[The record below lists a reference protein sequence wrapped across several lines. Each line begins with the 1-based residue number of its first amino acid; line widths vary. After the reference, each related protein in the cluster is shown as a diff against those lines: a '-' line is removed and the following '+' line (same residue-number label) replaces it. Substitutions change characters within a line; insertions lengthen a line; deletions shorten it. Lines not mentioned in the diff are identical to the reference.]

1 MALGN
6 PVSDGSLFLTAEC
19 LAERHAEC
27 PLCPPPDAGPPRL
40 CKCSCHRVDYGSA
53 AEPARSRPDSS
64 APKRSVALLVLAGLL
79 AVIGIAELAVTGS
92 AFGAALIL
100 VAAMAAVAWRLLP
113 PKPSRPAR

>member
-40 CKCSCHRVDYGSA
+40 CKCSCHRVDYGPA
-53 AEPARSRPDSS
+53 AEPPRSRLTS
-64 APKRSVALLVLAGLL
+64 APKRSLVLLVLAGLL

-113 PKPSRPAR
+113 PKPSPPAR